1 MNRPLRPQR
10 EITME
15 VLRYMHRKFE
25 RVLSHDMFER
35 FRKDKQPATDR
46 LCKYGHPVFAGN
58 NLCTYGHHA
67 A

>member
-1 MNRPLRPQR
+1 
-10 EITME
+10 ME

-25 RVLSHDMFER
+25 RVLAYDMFGR
-35 FRKDKQPATDR
+35 FRKERQPATAR
-46 LCKYGHPVFAGN
+46 LCEYGHAVFAGN

>member
-1 MNRPLRPQR
+1 MQ
-10 EITME
+10 

-25 RVLSHDMFER
+25 RVLAHDMFGR
-35 FRKDKQPATDR
+35 FRKDKQPATAR
-46 LCKYGHPVFAGN
+46 LCKYGHPVFSGN